1 MKKKQRIVIVS
12 AIILVIL
19 IIAGLLFRSMS
30 QKQAMEEEVETGEEA
45 GFETITYQGER
56 YRYNT
61 ALKTILFMGVDNTEP
76 VATQE
81 YAGRGGQADVLMVFI
96 LDTEKE
102 TIQTLQIS
110 RDAMIDVDVYDMS
123 GEQIATDQ
131 AQIATQ
137 YAYGD
142 GEKKSC
148 LLTKEKVS
156 ELLYGI
162 PIQSFFS
169 LNIDG
174 IATVSDAIGGIEI
187 TVPKD
192 YTEIDPIFQKGA
204 KVLLKG
210 ALAEKYVR
218 YRDTTVTGSNNDRM
232 ERQRQV
238 IEAAA
243 LQLPNRLKQDSNL
256 YKRLWKDADPY
267 MVTDLSTGEVEKL
280 TTYASQPNIVKV
292 PGEVVAGEKHDE
304 YHVDDEKLYD
314 LLVKLFYKKVEI

>member
-12 AIILVIL
+12 AVFCVVAIVS
-19 IIAGLLFRSMS
+19 GLLLRSFL
-30 QKQAMEEEVETGEEA
+30 QKEALEEDVQLEEEA
-45 GFETITYQGER
+45 GFETITYQGQK

-61 ALKTILFMGVDNTEP
+61 ALKTILFMGVDNTEA
-76 VATQE
+76 VE
-81 YAGRGGQADVLMVFI
+81 VKDYAGRGGQADVLMLFI
-96 LDTEKE
+96 LDTEQK

-110 RDAMIDVDVYDMS
+110 RDSMIDVDVYDMA

-142 GEKKSC
+142 GAKKSC

-162 PIQSFFS
+162 PVQSFFS

-174 IATVSDAIGGIEI
+174 IAVVSDAIGGIEI
-187 TVPKD
+187 TVPED
-192 YTEIDPIFQKGA
+192 YTEIDPSFRKGETI
-204 KVLLKG
+204 LLKG
-210 ALAEKYVR
+210 SLAEKYVR
-218 YRDTTVTGSNNDRM
+218 YRDTTVTGSNNERM

-243 LQLPNRLKQDSNL
+243 VQLPERLKQDPNL
-256 YKRLWKDADPY
+256 YKRLLKDADPY
-267 MVTDLSTGEVEKL
+267 MVTDLSAGEVDKL
-280 TTYASQPNIVKV
+280 TTYESQPNIVKV
-292 PGEVVAGEKHDE
+292 PGEVIAGEKHDE

-314 LLVKLFYKKVEI
+314 LLVKLFYKKVEM

>member
-1 MKKKQRIVIVS
+1 MKKKQKAVIIS
-12 AIILVIL
+12 AIVLVIL
-19 IIAGLLFRSMS
+19 IVTALLIRAYVS
-30 QKQAMEEEVETGEEA
+30 KEALTKDVEMDEEA
-45 GFETITYQGER
+45 GFETITYQGDT

-61 ALKTILFMGVDNTEP
+61 DLKTILFMGVDNDETVEEK
-76 VATQE
+76 E
-81 YAGRGGQADVLMVFI
+81 YAGRGGQADVLMLFI
-96 LDTEKE
+96 LNTSEK

-110 RDAMIDVDVYDMS
+110 RDSMIEVDVYDMD
-123 GEQIATDQ
+123 GEQIATDM

-142 GEKKSC
+142 GAKKSC

-174 IATVSDAIGGIEI
+174 IAAVSEAIGGIRI

-192 YTEIDPIFQKGA
+192 YTMIDPSFEKG
-204 KVLLKG
+204 KEILLKG
-210 ALAEKYVR
+210 ELAEKYIR
-218 YRDTTVTGSNNDRM
+218 YRDTSVTGSNNDRM

-238 IEAAA
+238 VEAAA
-243 LQLPNRLKQDSNL
+243 VQLPERLKEEKDL
-256 YKRLWKDADPY
+256 YKRLLSDAEPY
-267 MVTDLSTGEVEKL
+267 MVTDLSTGEVDKL
-280 TTYASQPNIVKV
+280 TTYDSKPNIEKV

-304 YHVDDEKLYD
+304 FHVDDEKLYD
-314 LLVKLFYKKVEI
+314 LLVKLFYKKV